1 MTQRSQKAKL
11 FRLIGSMCIGGA
23 VFFAG
28 VIINRLWISNYF
40 SDRAAEKAREELL
53 ASWNRPTGTTV
64 PFLSSASTIAP
75 GEIGPINAPTNQKA
89 FALLYIPRIGNE
101 VWATPIFE
109 GVQSKQLNSGIGHYP
124 QSQIPGEEGNFS
136 LFGHRN
142 SHGQPFINIQDLQ
155 VDDEVIVETKD
166 FWFVYSLKHDKI
178 VRPSA
183 TWVTG
188 LNRLPELELAEDD
201 PFKVITLVTCEPRHS
216 TDKRWVWWGVLQ
228 AVYPHSTP
236 PPALVKPNN

>member
-1 MTQRSQKAKL
+1 MTQRSRKAKL

-40 SDRAAEKAREELL
+40 SDKAAEQSREELL
-53 ASWNRPTGTTV
+53 ASWNRPTETTI
-64 PFLSSASTIAP
+64 PFLAPASTIAP
-75 GEIGPINAPTNQKA
+75 GEIGPINTPTNQEA
-89 FALLYIPRIGNE
+89 FALLYIPRIGND

-124 QSQIPGEEGNFS
+124 QSQIPGEDGNFS

-142 SHGQPFINIQDLQ
+142 SHGQPLINIQDLQ
-155 VDDEVIVETKD
+155 VGDEVIVETKD
-166 FWFVYSLKHDKI
+166 FWFVYTLKHDKI

-188 LNRLPELELAEDD
+188 VNRRPELGLAADE
-201 PFKVITLVTCEPRHS
+201 PYEVITLITCEPRHS
-216 TDKRWVWWGVLQ
+216 TDKRWVWWGVLK

-236 PPALVKPNN
+236 PPALAKPNN

>member
-1 MTQRSQKAKL
+1 MTQRSRKSKL
-11 FRLIGSMCIGGA
+11 FRWIGSMCIGGA

-53 ASWNRPTGTTV
+53 TSWNRPTETTL
-64 PFLSSASTIAP
+64 PFLSPASTIAP
-75 GEIGPINAPTNQKA
+75 GEIGPINAPTNQEA
-89 FALLYIPRIGNE
+89 FALLYIPRIGND

-109 GVQSKQLNSGIGHYP
+109 GVQSKQLNSGFGHYP

-142 SHGQPFINIQDLQ
+142 SYGQPLINIQELQ
-155 VDDEVIVETKD
+155 AGDEVIVETKD
-166 FWFVYSLKHDKI
+166 FWFVYTLKHDKI

-183 TWVTG
+183 TWVTDV
-188 LNRLPELELAEDD
+188 NRLPELGLAADE
-201 PFKVITLVTCEPRHS
+201 PYEVITLITCEPRHS
-216 TDKRWVWWGVLQ
+216 TEKRWVWWGVLK
-228 AVYPHSTP
+228 AVYLHSTP
-236 PPALVKPNN
+236 PPALAKPNN

>member
-1 MTQRSQKAKL
+1 MTQRSRKSKL

-53 ASWNRPTGTTV
+53 ASWNRPTETTI
-64 PFLSSASTIAP
+64 PFLAPASTIAP
-75 GEIGPINAPTNQKA
+75 GEIGPINAPTNQEA
-89 FALLYIPRIGNE
+89 FALLYIPRIGND

-142 SHGQPFINIQDLQ
+142 SHGQPLINIQELQ
-155 VDDEVIVETKD
+155 VGDEVIVETKD
-166 FWFVYSLKHDKI
+166 FWFVYILKHDKI

-183 TWVTG
+183 LWVTG
-188 LNRLPELELAEDD
+188 VNRLPELGLAANE
-201 PFKVITLVTCEPRHS
+201 PFKVITLITCEPRHS
-216 TDKRWVWWGVLQ
+216 TEKRWVWWGVLK
-228 AVYPHSTP
+228 AVYPHATP
-236 PPALVKPNN
+236 PPALAKPNN

>member
-1 MTQRSQKAKL
+1 MTQRSRKANF
-11 FRLIGSMCIGGA
+11 FRFIGSLCIGGA
-23 VFFAG
+23 IFFAG

-40 SDRAAEKAREELL
+40 SDRAAVSAKNELI
-53 ASWNRPTGTTV
+53 ASWNRPVKTSI
-64 PFLSSASTIAP
+64 PFLLPPSTLAP
-75 GEIGPINAPTNQKA
+75 NEIGPINAPTNQEA
-89 FALLYIPRIGNE
+89 FALLYIPKIGND

-142 SHGQPFINIQDLQ
+142 SHGQPFINIQNLH
-155 VDDEVIVETKD
+155 VGDEVIVETKD
-166 FWFVYSLKHDKI
+166 FWFVYVLKHDKI

-188 LNRLPELELAEDD
+188 LTRIPELDLDARD
-201 PFKVITLVTCEPRHS
+201 PLRVITLVTCEPRHS
-216 TDKRWVWWGVLQ
+216 TEKRWVWWGVLQ
-228 AVYPHSTP
+228 AVYPHATP
-236 PPALVKPNN
+236 PPALAKPNN

>member
-1 MTQRSQKAKL
+1 MTPRSRKAKL
-11 FRLIGSMCIGGA
+11 FRWIGSMCIGGA

-28 VIINRLWISNYF
+28 VTINRLWISNYF
-40 SDRAAEKAREELL
+40 SHNAAKNAREELL
-53 ASWNRPTGTTV
+53 ESWNRPSQTTV
-64 PFLSSASTIAP
+64 PFSSPAATIAF
-75 GEIGPINAPTNQKA
+75 GEVGPINAPTNQEA

-155 VDDEVIVETKD
+155 VGDEVIVETKD
-166 FWFVYSLKHDKI
+166 FWFVYSLKHDEI

-188 LNRLPELELAEDD
+188 LNRLPELELADDD

-216 TDKRWVWWGVLQ
+216 TEKRWVWWGILKAIYQ
-228 AVYPHSTP
+228 HSTP